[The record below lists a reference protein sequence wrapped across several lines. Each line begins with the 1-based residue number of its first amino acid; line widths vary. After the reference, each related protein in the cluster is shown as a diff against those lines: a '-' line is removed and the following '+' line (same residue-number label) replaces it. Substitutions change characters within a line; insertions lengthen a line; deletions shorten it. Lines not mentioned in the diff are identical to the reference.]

1 VTWGDLG
8 LVINVAVNVSVVQ
21 LENPSLVDDV
31 RRTLARHGLD
41 PALLTLEITETSLMH
56 DTELTANV
64 LHDLKSLG
72 LRLSIDDFG
81 TGYSSLAYLR
91 QFPIDTLKIDRTF
104 ITKATQTSES
114 SALIR
119 TLIQLGK
126 ALGIETLAEGI
137 EEEVQLDRL
146 QREQCDSGQGF
157 LFARPLDPADIE
169 AFFSSG
175 KGRDGEHV
183 AETKRDSVART

>member
-1 VTWGDLG
+1 M
-8 LVINVAVNVSVVQ
+8 AVNVSVVQ
-21 LENPSLVDDV
+21 LESSTLVDDV
-31 RRTLARHGLD
+31 RQTLERTGLAPDR
-41 PALLTLEITETSLMH
+41 LTLEITETALMH
-56 DTELTANV
+56 DTELTARV
-64 LHDLKSLG
+64 LHELKSLG
-72 LRLSIDDFG
+72 LHLSIDDFG

-104 ITKATQTSES
+104 ITKATQTAES
-114 SALIR
+114 GALIR

-137 EEEVQLDRL
+137 EEEVQLNRL

-169 AFFSSG
+169 AFFAKSAPFSTIEDGSVDGSG
-175 KGRDGEHV
+175 LVK
-183 AETKRDSVART
+183 T